1 MPRWFSGQVLAWV
14 LCLVFGLAGR
24 LPAATLH
31 QTGTI
36 EALSAGDYAGQIAM
50 PALAG
55 QGDFGLG
62 TFDALNGEMV
72 VLDGVVYQVTVDGV
86 VHKAKPGQT
95 APFAQVARF
104 AGSIDLG
111 RVDGLDLPGLTATLA
126 SRLPDPSKMCA
137 VRVDGRFGKLTV
149 RSVPAQ
155 VKPWPPLAE
164 AISRQATF
172 PLADEQGTLVGFYT
186 PSGLPALSPPGW
198 HFHYLSMD
206 RKRGGHVLSLKVDA
220 AKARGEAVTAMDIRL
235 PPGPLPRA
243 NVAKPAAGTE

>member
-1 MPRWFSGQVLAWV
+1 MPQLSSGRVFVCA
-14 LCLVFGLAGR
+14 LCLLLGLAGR

-36 EALSAGDYAGQIAM
+36 EALSAGDYAGQTRM
-50 PALAG
+50 PTLAA

-72 VLDGVVYQVTVDGV
+72 VLDGVVYQITVDGV

-104 AGSIDLG
+104 AGSLDLG
-111 RVDGLDLPGLTATLA
+111 RVDGLDLPGLTAALA
-126 SRLPDPSKMCA
+126 ARLPDPSKMCA
-137 VRVDGRFGKLTV
+137 VRVDGRFDALTV

-155 VKPWPPLAE
+155 TKPWPTLAE
-164 AISRQATF
+164 AVARQATY

-186 PSGLPALSPPGW
+186 PPGLPALSPPGW
-198 HFHYLSMD
+198 HFHYLSAD
-206 RKRGGHVLSLKVDA
+206 RRRGGHVLSLKVDA
-220 AKARGEAVTAMDIRL
+220 AKARGEAITAMDIRL

>member
-1 MPRWFSGQVLAWV
+1 MPQWFSGRVLAWV

-72 VLDGVVYQVTVDGV
+72 VLDGVVHQVTVDGV
-86 VHKAKPGQT
+86 VHTAKPGQT
-95 APFAQVARF
+95 APFAQVVRF
-104 AGSIDLG
+104 AGTIDLG
-111 RVDGLDLPGLTATLA
+111 RVDGLDLPGLTAALA
-126 SRLPDPSKMCA
+126 ARLPDPSKMCA

-155 VKPWPPLAE
+155 AKPWPPLAE
-164 AISRQATF
+164 AISQQATF

-186 PSGLPALSPPGW
+186 PPGLPALSPPGW
-198 HFHYLSMD
+198 HFHFLSAD
-206 RKRGGHVLSLKVDA
+206 RRRGGHVLSLKVDA
-220 AKARGEAVTAMDIRL
+220 AKARGEAVTALDIRL

-243 NVAKPAAGTE
+243 DAAKPAAGTE

>member
-1 MPRWFSGQVLAWV
+1 MPLFSSGR
-14 LCLVFGLAGR
+14 VFICALWLLLGLAGQ

-36 EALSAGDYAGQIAM
+36 EALSAGDYAGQTRM
-50 PALAG
+50 PALTA

-104 AGSIDLG
+104 GGSIDLG
-111 RVDGLDLPGLTATLA
+111 RVDGLDLPGLTAALA
-126 SRLPDPSKMCA
+126 ARLPDPSKMCA
-137 VRVDGRFGKLTV
+137 VRVDGRFDKLTV

-155 VKPWPPLAE
+155 TKPWPSLAE
-164 AISRQATF
+164 AVAHQATF
-172 PLADEQGTLVGFYT
+172 SLANEQGTLVGFYT
-186 PSGLPALSPPGW
+186 PPGLPALSPPGW
-198 HFHYLSMD
+198 HFHYLSND
-206 RKRGGHVLSLKVDA
+206 KRRGGHVLALRVDA
-220 AKARGEAVTAMDIRL
+220 AKARGEAVTALDIRL

-243 NVAKPAAGTE
+243 AVAKPAAGTE

>member
-1 MPRWFSGQVLAWV
+1 MPQCTSGRVFVCA
-14 LCLVFGLAGR
+14 LCLLLGLAGQ

-36 EALSAGDYAGQIAM
+36 EALSAGDYAGQTPM
-50 PALAG
+50 PTLAA

-72 VLDGVVYQVTVDGV
+72 VLDGVVYQVTVDGM
-86 VHKAKPGQT
+86 VHKAKPGQA
-95 APFAQVARF
+95 APFAQVVRF
-104 AGSIDLG
+104 AGTIDLG
-111 RVDGLDLPGLTATLA
+111 RVDGLDLPGLTAALA
-126 SRLPDPSKMCA
+126 ARLPDPSKMCA

-155 VKPWPPLAE
+155 TKPWPPLAE
-164 AISRQATF
+164 AVAHQATY

-186 PSGLPALSPPGW
+186 PPGLPALSPPGW
-198 HFHYLSMD
+198 HFHYLSAD
-206 RKRGGHVLSLKVDA
+206 RRRGGHVLSIKVDA
-220 AKARGEAVTAMDIRL
+220 AKARGEAVTAMDLRL

-243 NVAKPAAGTE
+243 DAAKPAAGTE

>member
-1 MPRWFSGQVLAWV
+1 MPQCTSGRVFVCA
-14 LCLVFGLAGR
+14 LCLLLGLAGQ

-36 EALSAGDYAGQIAM
+36 EALSAGDYAGQTPM
-50 PALAG
+50 PTLAA

-86 VHKAKPGQT
+86 VHTAKPGQA
-95 APFAQVARF
+95 APFAQVVRF
-104 AGSIDLG
+104 AGTIDLG
-111 RVDGLDLPGLTATLA
+111 RVDGLDLPGLTASLA
-126 SRLPDPSKMCA
+126 ARLPDPSKMCA

-155 VKPWPPLAE
+155 TKPWPPLAE
-164 AISRQATF
+164 AVAHQATY

-186 PSGLPALSPPGW
+186 PPGLPALSPPGW
-198 HFHYLSMD
+198 HFHYLSAD
-206 RKRGGHVLSLKVDA
+206 RRRGGHVLSIKVDA
-220 AKARGEAVTAMDIRL
+220 AKARGEAVTAMDLRL

-243 NVAKPAAGTE
+243 DAAKPAAGTE